1 VRTSFT
7 VVACHSDWTRT
18 TRVSTHCINAIRS
31 VPTWSW
37 AASIH
42 VWKISVSDWKSWQLF
57 EFYFFSLVSFLVLY
71 FKTVVES
78 RMSLHLYQYVINN
91 VQWNKNTLNNYTLEL
106 KPLWNLNAK
115 FAVLFFIIYVRRHYV
130 ARRLTLST
138 ANITPSQLAFERNYD
153 HDHGLRLKNIL
164 TVKFH
169 CVIRCITYSQRWF
182 MHSTLTE
189 SHKWTFCILKI
200 ISLAD
205 KKTCSRIIFSKLQ
218 NHIYWRQQWQCS
230 GNVLLKVGMH
240 STIVIAASI
249 HGFKT
254 RSSDVNLSKFEYI
267 F

>member
-91 VQWNKNTLNNYTLEL
+91 VQWNKNTLNNYTLEFKTFMEHKREICSVILYHLRTTPLRSTSTYTIYRQYYSLPTCLWTELRSWSWTTL
-106 KPLWNLNAK
+106 KEYSNCKISLCNKMHN
-115 FAVLFFIIYVRRHYV
+115 V
-130 ARRLTLST
+130 LST
-138 ANITPSQLAFERNYD
+138 LIHAFDFNRVSQM
-153 HDHGLRLKNIL
+153 NIL
-164 TVKFH
+164 
-169 CVIRCITYSQRWF
+169 YPEDY
-182 MHSTLTE
+182 L
-189 SHKWTFCILKI
+189 
-200 ISLAD
+200 IS
-205 KKTCSRIIFSKLQ
+205 
-218 NHIYWRQQWQCS
+218 WQ
-230 GNVLLKVGMH
+230 K
-240 STIVIAASI
+240 
-249 HGFKT
+249 
-254 RSSDVNLSKFEYI
+254 NL
-267 F
+267 